1 MTSIQ
6 LTHDAAARTL
16 RNLVHDQGD
25 TDTFDAYA
33 FILDEL
39 RFANNKS
46 DHLQRML
53 DKLRR
58 EYALLVSD
66 TLRDQDRRNQAT
78 VRAVAEKGK

>member
-1 MTSIQ
+1 MPPQ

-16 RNLVHDQGD
+16 RNLVHDHGD
-25 TDTFDAYA
+25 TDTFDAYE

-39 RFANNKS
+39 RGANNKA

-58 EYALLVSD
+58 EYAQLISD
-66 TLRDQDRRNQAT
+66 NLRDAQRRDLAT
-78 VRAVAEKGK
+78 VRAVAERNK